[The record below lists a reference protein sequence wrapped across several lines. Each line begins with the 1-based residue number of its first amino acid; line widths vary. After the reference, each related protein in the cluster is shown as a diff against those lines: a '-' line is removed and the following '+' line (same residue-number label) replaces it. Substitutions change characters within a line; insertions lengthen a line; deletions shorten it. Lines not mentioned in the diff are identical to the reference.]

1 MNAMK
6 KNKVFNIRGIKMKK
20 QLQEIQQWL
29 GCEGQLIESQLVK
42 GVSIDSRHVQAGDLF
57 IPFRGE
63 QTNGHLYVEQ
73 AIKKGAVASL
83 WLKDEPHP
91 PTHLPLLFVDDTT
104 VALQQLARHYRST
117 MKAKVIGITGSNG
130 KTSTKDIVSS
140 LLSPY
145 FKVEKTLGN
154 LNNELGLP
162 MTLLNMSEDTE
173 IAVLEMGMSNFGEI
187 EWLTNLA
194 RPDYA
199 IITNIGEAHLQDLG
213 SREGI
218 AKAKFE
224 IVEGLSEEGTLFYDG
239 DEPLLTSIVT
249 SKNISTVSFGF
260 DSSCDL
266 QLVSMEQTAKGTSFQ
281 TRGVFEGTFQLPVL
295 GEYQAK
301 NALPGLLI
309 GRELGLSIEQLA
321 KALEATQLTEMRMQ
335 LVPAANEVLI
345 LNDAYNA
352 APTSM
357 KAALQFVEQTTIRPR
372 KIVVL
377 ADMLELGEKEE
388 EYHRALAPA
397 IENIAEKGGL
407 DAVLLLGPRMK
418 WLKEELKTSSYLVHY
433 EEEQLAPLIHTIQQL
448 AQPNETVVFLKGS
461 RGMALER
468 IVAALEVE

>member
-1 MNAMK
+1 
-6 KNKVFNIRGIKMKK
+6 MKK

-73 AIKKGAVASL
+73 AIENGAAASL

-91 PTHLPLLFVDDTT
+91 PAHLPLLFVDDTT

-218 AKAKFE
+218 AKAKIE
-224 IVEGLSEEGTLFYDG
+224 IVEGLS
-239 DEPLLTSIVT
+239 
-249 SKNISTVSFGF
+249 
-260 DSSCDL
+260 
-266 QLVSMEQTAKGTSFQ
+266 
-281 TRGVFEGTFQLPVL
+281 
-295 GEYQAK
+295 
-301 NALPGLLI
+301 
-309 GRELGLSIEQLA
+309 
-321 KALEATQLTEMRMQ
+321 
-335 LVPAANEVLI
+335 
-345 LNDAYNA
+345 
-352 APTSM
+352 
-357 KAALQFVEQTTIRPR
+357 
-372 KIVVL
+372 
-377 ADMLELGEKEE
+377 
-388 EYHRALAPA
+388 
-397 IENIAEKGGL
+397 
-407 DAVLLLGPRMK
+407 
-418 WLKEELKTSSYLVHY
+418 
-433 EEEQLAPLIHTIQQL
+433 
-448 AQPNETVVFLKGS
+448 
-461 RGMALER
+461 
-468 IVAALEVE
+468 